1 MFDLNTLNVDKI
13 KKQAAAKERAEKNLH
28 KSKQEKFLNNQY
40 RIVNLCAKEIGD
52 IISGNSMFE
61 IMDKVFSLSYASDL
75 NIHFL
80 LIYKTAVMK
89 NKDNILEWNDEYL
102 DNLDSMIVKCVQRDY
117 VQDMEEIMDFLR
129 ARDNFFYFDFN

>member
-1 MFDLNTLNVDKI
+1 ML
-13 KKQAAAKERAEKNLH
+13 KQK
-28 KSKQEKFLNNQY
+28 KFLNNQH
-40 RIVNLCAKEIGD
+40 RIVNLCAEEIGD

-61 IMDKVFSLSYASDL
+61 IMDKVFSLPYASDL